1 MDYYLL
7 KNQIKIIWFFIILFL
22 YIPFS
27 YWFSWSL
34 IENTSKAT
42 IKELKEN
49 IEDLNKNKIELT
61 KETEKLN
68 KNDKLKSFFKNN
80 LNKKK
85 IKQITLIIND
95 YKKSKFINYNKL
107 LIKAKNLENIED
119 EKNILLSL
127 KKELY
132 KKLIPYIENNE
143 IENYLEYI
151 KWDAKL
157 LKEKKD
163 ITWKIIINKELLNQ
177 KVNKIEE
184 QIKKNKEIINN
195 NFTLLVEKKI
205 NKKIYELE
213 NRDDFKSIN
222 NKSKKKIID
231 NTIIKIKLK
240 ISDLE
245 KNRNLN
251 KILLKKLE
259 IYKLLLLKFEE
270 YMLKIESQ

>member
-7 KNQIKIIWFFIILFL
+7 KNQIKIIWFFFILFL

-80 LNKKK
+80 LNKEE

-95 YKKSKFINYNKL
+95 YKKNKLINYNKL

-222 NKSKKKIID
+222 NKSKIKIIY
-231 NTIIKIKLK
+231 NKIIKIKLK